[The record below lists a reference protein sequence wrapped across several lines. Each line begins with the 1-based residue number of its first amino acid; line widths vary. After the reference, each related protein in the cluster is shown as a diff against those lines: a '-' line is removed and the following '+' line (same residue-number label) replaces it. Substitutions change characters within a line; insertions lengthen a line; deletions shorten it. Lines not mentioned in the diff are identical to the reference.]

1 MEGNR
6 FMAELWDV
14 YDKDR
19 KLTGR
24 TVERGAKLREEDYHL
39 VVQVW
44 IRNAKGQWL
53 ISRRAET
60 KSQPLKWEP
69 TGGSVLAGETSLQG
83 ALREVKEE
91 LGISLDAEKA
101 EFFRSFR
108 RDKEASWENPGFL
121 DVWVFGA
128 EIPISDVVLQE
139 EETCDAK
146 WAEKE
151 EIIRMI
157 EQDDMFVPMR
167 QFPYYK
173 ELLKKY

>member
-1 MEGNR
+1 
-6 FMAELWDV
+6 MAELWDI

-19 KLTGR
+19 NLTGR
-24 TVERGAKLREEDYHL
+24 TAQRGEALSPEDYHL

-44 IRNAKGQWL
+44 IRNSRGQWL

-69 TGGSVLAGETSLQG
+69 VGGSVQAGETSLQG
-83 ALREVKEE
+83 GLREVREE
-91 LGISLDAEKA
+91 VGIQLTGQGEL
-101 EFFRSFR
+101 FVSFR
-108 RDKEASWENPGFL
+108 RDKEATWENPGFL
-121 DVWVFGA
+121 DVWVFTQDFSI
-128 EIPISDVVLQE
+128 EDVTLQA

-146 WAEKE
+146 WAEKD

-157 EQDDMFVPMR
+157 EEDDMFIPMR

-173 ELLKKY
+173 ELLEKY